1 MVLIFISLLFSGKDT
16 NLATQMG
23 RLNDYKISLTQLAE
37 DIELQKVKR
46 ITEQGNRLS
55 IEYKDS
61 DKKKI
66 TYKEQDASLTQT
78 LVNLGVSEDNLRKV
92 EIVSSG
98 ESFLKIFFFGVV
110 PTLLPFLVVLFLF
123 WSLFSQAS
131 KGQMQAFNF
140 IRSRARIFKP
150 DNKKDKVGFD
160 DIGGLDEAKEE
171 LKEVVD
177 FLKFPDKFL
186 KIGAKIP
193 KGVLLVGSPGTG
205 KTLIARAVANE
216 AGVPFF
222 HISGSEFVELFV
234 GVGASRVRSTFELAK
249 RSAPSILF
257 IDELDAIG
265 RHRGAGIGGGHD
277 EREQTLNQILV
288 EMDGFDKDTKVVV
301 IAATNRPD
309 ILDPALLRPGRFDRR
324 IVLDRPDIK
333 AREKILK
340 IHCSNKPL
348 AKDVD
353 ISKIAQRTAGF
364 SGADLENLANEAAIL
379 AARKNRKEIKQEDFY
394 MAVEKILLGPE
405 RKTHVLSLREKKI
418 AAIHEAGHALVAHF
432 HPYADPVHKVSIISR
447 GMAGGFTL
455 ALPSEDKYFRSR
467 KEFEADLAVSLGGYA
482 AEKIIFKDI
491 TTGASNDL
499 RRVTELARKIV
510 MRYGMGGSLPPMVFG
525 HREELIFLGKEIH
538 EEKTYSEKVAT
549 MIDEEIEKFVRR
561 SYMRA
566 VKILKRKINL
576 LKKIANELMEKETL
590 EKEEFLKL
598 VEVKA

>member
-1 MVLIFISLLFSGKDT
+1 M
-16 NLATQMG
+16 NLAS
-23 RLNDYKISLTQLAE
+23 RLGEQDDYKISLTQLVD
-37 DIELQKVKR
+37 DIELQKVKK
-46 ITEQGNRLS
+46 ITEQDNILK

-61 DKKKI
+61 NKKKI
-66 TYKEQDASLTQT
+66 TYKEKDTSLTQT
-78 LVNLGVSEDNLRKV
+78 LINLGASKDNLRKV

-98 ESFLKIFFFGVV
+98 ESFWKIFLFGVV
-110 PTLLPFLVVLFLF
+110 PTLLPFIVVLFLF
-123 WSLFSQAS
+123 WSIFSQAS

-140 IRSRARIFKP
+140 IRTRARIFKP
-150 DNKKDKVGFD
+150 TDKKDKVSFD
-160 DIGGLDEAKEE
+160 DIGGLEEAKEE
-171 LKEVVD
+171 LKEVVE

-340 IHCSNKPL
+340 IHCQNKPL

-353 ISKIAQRTAGF
+353 MNKIAQRTAGF

-394 MAVEKILLGPE
+394 MAIEKILLGPE
-405 RKTHVLSLREKKI
+405 RKSHILSPKEKEI
-418 AAIHEAGHALVAHF
+418 AAFHEAGHALVAHF
-432 HPYADPVHKVSIISR
+432 HPHADPVHKISIISR

-455 ALPSEDKYFRSR
+455 SLPFEDRYFRSR

-499 RRVTELARKIV
+499 RRVSELARKIV
-510 MRYGMGGSLPPMVFG
+510 MRYGMGDSLPPMVFG
-525 HREELIFLGKEIH
+525 HREELVFLGKEIH
-538 EEKTYSEKVAT
+538 EEKTYSEQVAAK
-549 MIDEEIEKFVRR
+549 IDKEIEKFVRK
-561 SYMRA
+561 SYLRA
-566 VKILKRKINL
+566 VKILKQKIDL
-576 LKKIANELMEKETL
+576 LKLVANELIKKETL

-598 VEVKA
+598 IESKA